1 MTVPGQQAP
10 DNSPFMKCLKEIW
23 GRCKIPAV
31 IGQEKIIG
39 FFLIGV
45 VSTLIDVGLLYFFT
59 EHFGIWYIWSATV
72 SYTCGMVA
80 SFFLNK
86 YLNFR
91 DTNRHY
97 LRQFLLFALISMS
110 SLALT
115 LGVLYLAVEIFSI
128 SYLLGKIIAILIAFL
143 WNYFGQ
149 SKITFHLGNHEIS
162 GDPRMYVK

>member
-10 DNSPFMKCLKEIW
+10 GNSSFMICMSEHGILS
-23 GRCKIPAV
+23 KIPAV
-31 IGQEKIIG
+31 VGREKILG

-59 EHFGIWYIWSATV
+59 EYFGIWYIWSATV

-80 SFFLNK
+80 SFLLNK

-91 DTNRHY
+91 DTNRQY
-97 LRQFLLFALISMS
+97 LRQFFFFALISMS

-115 LGVLYLAVEIFSI
+115 LGILYLAVEIFSI

-149 SKITFHLGNHEIS
+149 SKITFHLGSHEIS
-162 GDPRMYVK
+162 GDPRTYMK

>member
-10 DNSPFMKCLKEIW
+10 GNSQFMNGIRERW
-23 GRCKIPAV
+23 AGSTIPAV
-31 IGQEKIIG
+31 LCREKIIG

-45 VSTLIDVGLLYFFT
+45 FSTLIDVGLLYFLT
-59 EHFGIWYIWSATV
+59 EDFGIWYLWSATI
-72 SYTCGMVA
+72 SYSCGMVV

-97 LRQFLLFALISMS
+97 LRQSLTFVLISMS

-115 LGVLYLAVEIFSI
+115 LGVLYLAVEVFSI
-128 SYLLGKIIAILIAFL
+128 SYLYGKIVAILIAFL

-149 SKITFHLGNHEIS
+149 SKITFHLGTHEIS
-162 GDPRMYVK
+162 GDLCTYVK

>member
-1 MTVPGQQAP
+1 MIVPGQQAP
-10 DNSPFMKCLKEIW
+10 GNSPFMNYLNEIW
-23 GRCKIPAV
+23 VRSEIPAV
-31 IGQEKIIG
+31 LGREKILG

-59 EHFGIWYIWSATV
+59 EYFGIWYIWSATV

-91 DTNRHY
+91 DTDRHY
-97 LRQFLLFALISMS
+97 LRQFLSFALISMS

-115 LGVLYLAVEIFSI
+115 LGILYLAVEIFSI

-149 SKITFHLGNHEIS
+149 SKITFHLGTHEIS
-162 GDPRMYVK
+162 GDPRTYVK